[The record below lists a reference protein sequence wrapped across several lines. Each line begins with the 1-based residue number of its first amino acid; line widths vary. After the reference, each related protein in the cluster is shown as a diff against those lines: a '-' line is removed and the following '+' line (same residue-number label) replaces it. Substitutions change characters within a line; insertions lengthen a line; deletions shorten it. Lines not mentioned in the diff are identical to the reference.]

1 MDFMAPQV
9 EEVIRCM
16 KCGNCRETCPVFL
29 ITQDESSVARGK
41 IRLIKA
47 VIDGQLELTDR
58 FQERIYNC
66 LNCNACVITCPCGI
80 EVDELITAAR
90 SGMVAAG
97 KPLPEAQARVKA
109 NVVDRMNP
117 FGEARE
123 DRGSWLPES
132 LQTPRPSRNLYHAG
146 CAVSYATSRTGKALL
161 RLLQAIDMDFTC
173 MGNQERCCGDPYFR
187 MGEEMLGRE
196 LVEQNI
202 ADYKRLGVET
212 IFTSCAGCLKAFKQH
227 YGNTFKVLHVTQ
239 LLASLLKEGKLILS
253 KSLPKK
259 IVYFDGCDI
268 GRHSKVYEEPREV
281 LRAIPGVSVV
291 DFPANRE
298 DARCC
303 GGPLMPSH
311 PDLAKRIAA
320 ERITEAKALGVD
332 MIAVA
337 CPTCLVNLKEGSTL
351 VKDGPEIQDVIALVH
366 RVAGAK

>member
-1 MDFMAPQV
+1 MEFMEPQV

-29 ITQDESSVARGK
+29 ITQDESQVARGK

-47 VIDGQLELTDR
+47 VIDRQLELTDR
-58 FQERIYNC
+58 FQEKIYNC

-90 SGMVAAG
+90 VGMVAAG
-97 KPLPEAQARVKA
+97 KPLPAAQARVKA
-109 NVVDRMNP
+109 YVVDRMNP
-117 FGEARE
+117 FGEPRE
-123 DRGSWLPES
+123 ERGSWLPAA
-132 LQTPRPSRNLYHAG
+132 LQTPRPSRTLYHAG
-146 CAVSYATSRTGKALL
+146 CAVSYATSRTGKALI
-161 RLLQAIDMDFTC
+161 RLLQATDFDFTS
-173 MGNQERCCGDPYFR
+173 MGSQERCCGDPYFR
-187 MGEEMLGRE
+187 MGEETLGRE

-212 IFTSCAGCLKAFKQH
+212 IFTSCAGCLKAFKKH
-227 YGNTFKVLHVTQ
+227 YGDTFRVLHVTQ
-239 LLASLLKEGKLILS
+239 LFASLLKEKKLVIG

-281 LRAIPGVSVV
+281 LQAIPGATIV

-298 DARCC
+298 NGRCC

-320 ERITEAKALGVD
+320 ERIAEAKAMGVD

-337 CPTCLVNLKEGSTL
+337 CPTCLVNLKEGSRL
-351 VKDGPEIQDVIALVH
+351 VEGAPEIHDVVALVH
-366 RVAGAK
+366 RLAGVK

>member
-1 MDFMAPQV
+1 MEFMEPQV

-16 KCGNCRETCPVFL
+16 KCGSCRETCPVFL
-29 ITQDESSVARGK
+29 ITQDESQVARGK

-58 FQERIYNC
+58 FQEKIYNC
-66 LNCNACVITCPCGI
+66 LNCNACVITCPSGV
-80 EVDELITAAR
+80 EVDDLITAAR
-90 SGMVAAG
+90 EGMVNAG
-97 KPLPEAQARVKA
+97 KPLPEAQSRVKA
-109 NVVDRMNP
+109 FVVDRMNP

-123 DRGSWLPES
+123 ERGSWLPAA

-146 CAVSYATSRTGKALL
+146 CAVSYATSRTGKALI
-161 RLLQAIDMDFTC
+161 RILQSIGLDFTS

-187 MGEEMLGRE
+187 MGEETLGRE

-212 IFTSCAGCLKAFKQH
+212 IFTSCAGCLKAFKKH
-227 YGNTFKVLHVTQ
+227 YGDTFRVLHVTQ
-239 LLASLLKEGKLILS
+239 MFASLLKEKKLVLG

-268 GRHSKVYEEPREV
+268 GRHSNVYEEPREV
-281 LRAIPGVSVV
+281 LRAIPGATIV

-298 DARCC
+298 NGRCC

-320 ERITEAKALGVD
+320 ERIAEAKALGVD
-332 MIAVA
+332 IIAVA
-337 CPTCLVNLKEGSTL
+337 CPTCLVNLKEGGRL
-351 VKDGPEIQDVIALVH
+351 VEGAPEIHDVVALVH
-366 RVAGAK
+366 RLAGVK